1 MNSPQ
6 TNSLFFLTL
15 LSNSPALIQRTLQFA
30 ISSNVRTQETTR
42 VISWVALNPAG
53 TVAAWNFIKANWALI
68 INQYGEGGFY
78 LSSLI
83 ETVVGRLTTDALLQ
97 DATSFFNENP
107 VPTASIA
114 VATALQLIDANVNWI
129 QRSSPLITFWLNA
142 NSAV

>member
-1 MNSPQ
+1 M
-6 TNSLFFLTL
+6 
-15 LSNSPALIQRTLQFA
+15 
-30 ISSNVRTQETTR
+30 
-42 VISWVALNPAG
+42 ALNPAG

-68 INQYGEGGFY
+68 MDQYGEGGFY